1 MQIVVCVLFISCGN
15 QRKEHGVFL
24 SACPDAR
31 QKGKSW
37 VRLKS
42 SQQSNN
48 KHKEL
53 DSSLHQR
60 TESMFQSLYQIEHPR
75 VWLPATSVT
84 VFTTH
89 CYNLF
94 GSTQGGPRFLQ
105 NLCKSLA
112 LRIVMSAKS
121 LQSCLTLCD
130 PMDNNPSGSSVYGI
144 P

>member
-1 MQIVVCVLFISCGN
+1 MQIVVCVLCVSCGN

-60 TESMFQSLYQIEHPR
+60 SESMFRSLYQIEHPR
-75 VWLPATSVT
+75 VCLLATSVT

-105 NLCKSLA
+105 NLCKPLA

-121 LQSCLTLCD
+121 LQSCLTLCV
-130 PMDNNPSGSSVYGI
+130 PMDHNPSGSSVHGI

>member
-1 MQIVVCVLFISCGN
+1 MQTVVCVLCVSCWN

-60 TESMFQSLYQIEHPR
+60 TESMFQSLYQTEHPR
-75 VWLPATSVT
+75 VWLPATSVNI
-84 VFTTH
+84 FTTH

-94 GSTQGGPRFLQ
+94 GFTQGGPLFLQ
-105 NLCKSLA
+105 NLCQPLA

-121 LQSCLTLCD
+121 VQSCLTLCD
-130 PMDNNPSGSSVYGI
+130 LMDCNPSGSSVHGI